1 MTENNEWKDSF
12 KKDIRTFLQLML
24 KNENLVFDEN
34 MSLDIKNGTYIFDI
48 EIKALFS
55 IYTNIDNEKKKEHCR
70 SQILKYWHLYQ
81 LRSFVLRNR
90 ELIASEAK
98 SIDKMSNRMIGMLD
112 DLFWRIPELQDENA
126 AGELSSDTYKNINS
140 KLRSKNL
147 NKFEENL
154 DKKELNFCL
163 EGNEIITECLKT
175 KLTEYLLNDFKSL
188 DIKYD
193 NLLSQKDI
201 EEINKDPSRFN
212 ARKII
217 QKFKKNNYHLE
228 HTTPRILLKHWVEI
242 ACLYYTND
250 TDLLEKILKIAELN
264 ICTAVL
270 KSEKSKEK
278 NWLQIKKNENEKYD
292 FSFVND
298 NSENSENSEN
308 TFYLYNSN
316 KFKEDICTFIQR
328 NTSNLKDI
336 NKEYFNIMGMLL
348 SHFSKDPFCRYEGI
362 EVMMRDENGIFKT
375 ISIPFNIK
383 YVHNF
388 DGKAN

>member
-1 MTENNEWKDSF
+1 MAKNNKWKDSF

-24 KNENLVFDEN
+24 KNENLIFDEN
-34 MSLDIKNGTYIFDI
+34 IALEINNGTYIFEL
-48 EIKALFS
+48 EINKLYS
-55 IYTNIDNEKKKEHCR
+55 IYTNIDIDKTRGEKYYR

-90 ELIASEAK
+90 KLIVTEAK

-112 DLFWRIPELQDENA
+112 DLFWRIPELQDESA
-126 AGELSSDTYKNINS
+126 DGELSSDTYKYINS

-228 HTTPRILLKHWVEI
+228 HTTPRILLKHWVEL
-242 ACLYYTND
+242 ACLNYAND
-250 TDLLEKILKIAELN
+250 KNLLEKILEISELN

-270 KSEKSKEK
+270 KSEKSNEK
-278 NWLQIKKNENEKYD
+278 NYLKIEKNNGKYK
-292 FSFVND
+292 FSFVKTKKN
-298 NSENSENSEN
+298 N
-308 TFYLYNSN
+308 FYLYNSN
-316 KFKEDICTFIQR
+316 KFKDDIYKYIQENEL
-328 NTSNLKDI
+328 NTNDI
-336 NKEYFNIMGMLL
+336 DSKYFEFMRELL
-348 SHFSKDPFCRYEGI
+348 SLFRIEPFCRYDGI
-362 EVMMRDENGIFKT
+362 TVMIRNEKGVFIDFLESKLT
-375 ISIPFNIK
+375 IES
-383 YVHNF
+383 VHNF
-388 DGKAN
+388 KGNAI

>member
-55 IYTNIDNEKKKEHCR
+55 IYTNIDNEKIKEHCR

-126 AGELSSDTYKNINS
+126 AGNSSSDIYKYINS
-140 KLRSKNL
+140 KLRSGEFDSNYKS
-147 NKFEENL
+147 FT
-154 DKKELNFCL
+154 KKSF
-163 EGNEIITECLKT
+163 
-175 KLTEYLLNDFKSL
+175 
-188 DIKYD
+188 
-193 NLLSQKDI
+193 
-201 EEINKDPSRFN
+201 
-212 ARKII
+212 
-217 QKFKKNNYHLE
+217 HLE
-228 HTTPRILLKHWVEI
+228 HTTPRILLKLWVEL
-242 ACLYYTND
+242 ACFKYTND
-250 TDLLEKILKIAELN
+250 KILLKDILQIAKLN

-270 KSEKSKEK
+270 KSEKSNEK
-278 NWLQIKKNENEKYD
+278 NWLEITYNENNNDFSVELKKKKERAKNNIIYISLTNGKINQQIKDWKYGSKN
-292 FSFVND
+292 
-298 NSENSENSEN
+298 
-308 TFYLYNSN
+308 YN
-316 KFKEDICTFIQR
+316 R
-328 NTSNLKDI
+328 
-336 NKEYFNIMGMLL
+336 IMSTLL

-362 EVMMRDENGIFKT
+362 EVMMRYGQDEFI
-375 ISIPFNIK
+375 NIK
-383 YVHNF
+383 KIPSFEIKSVHNF
-388 DGKAN
+388 EGNAN